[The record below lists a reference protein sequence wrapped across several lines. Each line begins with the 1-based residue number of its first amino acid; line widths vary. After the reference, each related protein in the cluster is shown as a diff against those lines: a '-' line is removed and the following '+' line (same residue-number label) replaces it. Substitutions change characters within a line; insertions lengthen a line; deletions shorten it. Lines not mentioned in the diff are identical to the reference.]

1 MNDIKNS
8 VLIVDDDI
16 SNLEILL
23 EILGKDYTVYVSKS
37 GKAAID
43 IANNNL
49 PDLILLDV
57 VMPDMDGFDVLTKLK
72 TSDRTHEIPIIIIT
86 GLKSVEDEER
96 GFELGAVD
104 IIQKPFDYR
113 VVKARS
119 KNQIQIVN
127 RQRSKCAACE
137 HYLGNRE

>member
-1 MNDIKNS
+1 MSDTKNS

-23 EILGKDYTVYVSKS
+23 ELLGKDYTVYISKS
-37 GKAAID
+37 GVTAVD
-43 IANNNL
+43 IANKNM
-49 PDLILLDV
+49 PDLILLDL

-72 TSDRTHEIPIIIIT
+72 TSDKTQEIPVIIIT
-86 GLKSVEDEER
+86 GLKSVEDEEKA
-96 GFELGAVD
+96 FDLGAAD

-113 VVKARS
+113 IVKARS

-127 RQRSKCAACE
+127 RSRSKCAACK
-137 HYLGNRE
+137 R